1 MGTRAARARA
11 VSAAAADTRG
21 AGAGTGRAGRNGTRR
36 ILYRGGRI
44 HSPASPFAT
53 AMLVEDGRIAW
64 LGSDPAAD
72 ALAAEETVDLDD
84 ALVTPAFVD
93 AHVHVTA
100 TGLALDGLDLSRAP
114 SLAHALDQLAEH
126 VRRRP
131 SDVVLG
137 TNWDETAWPE
147 GRPPTAAEL
156 DRAAG
161 GVAVYLS
168 RVDGHGAVV
177 SSALAARCGAP
188 GRPGWLGDGRCRGE
202 AHHAARAAAYD
213 SVSAGQRRAAQRQV
227 RAHAAAL
234 GIAALHEMAGPEV
247 SSADD
252 LSDLLALAAAEPG
265 PVVHGYWAG
274 EIDTAVALGAG
285 IGGDLFVDGSLGS
298 RTAALRAPYADA
310 AAGDAGLTGG
320 GAGAGSPA
328 AGNRGLLHLDAD
340 AVSGTV
346 VQAAEAGLQTGF
358 HAIGDAA
365 LDTVLDGFERAADKI
380 GLPRILAGR
389 HRVEHCEMADAA
401 QIARMARLGL
411 TAVVQPAFDACW
423 GGRDGMY
430 AQRLG
435 ADRAGAM
442 NPFAAMAAA
451 GVVLALS
458 SDAPVTPL
466 DPWGGVRAAVAHHTP
481 SAALSARAAFAAAT
495 RGGWRAARADGD
507 GSGLLAP
514 GAPATFAVWQ
524 VAGELVVQVPDSR
537 VAAWSTDPRAA
548 VAGLPDLDGPTPTCV
563 RTVVRGTVIHDLL

>member
-1 MGTRAARARA
+1 MVGPG
-11 VSAAAADTRG
+11 S
-21 AGAGTGRAGRNGTRR
+21 RR
-36 ILYRGGRI
+36 RVLYRGGRV

-64 LGSDPAAD
+64 IGSDAAAD
-72 ALAAEETVDLDD
+72 ALTAEKIVDLDD
-84 ALVTPAFVD
+84 AVVTPAFVD

-100 TGLALDGLDLSRAP
+100 TGLALDGLDLSGAP
-114 SLAHALDQLAEH
+114 SLAVALDRLAEH
-126 VRRRP
+126 VRRHP
-131 SDVVLG
+131 AAVVLG

-147 GRPPTAAEL
+147 ARPPTAADL

-161 GVAVYLS
+161 GAAVYLS
-168 RVDGHGAVV
+168 RVDGHCAVV
-177 SSALAARCGAP
+177 SSALAARCGAA
-188 GRPGWLGDGRCRGE
+188 GRRGWLEDGRCRGE
-202 AHHAARAAAYD
+202 AHHAARTAAYD
-213 SVSAGQRRAAQRQV
+213 SVSAGQRRAAQRRT
-227 RAHAAAL
+227 RAHAAGL

-265 PVVHGYWAG
+265 PAVHGYWAG
-274 EIDTAVALGAG
+274 DIDTALALGVG
-285 IGGDLFVDGSLGS
+285 LGGDLFVDGSLGS

-310 AAGDAGLTGG
+310 TDGHAGTGD
-320 GAGAGSPA
+320 
-328 AGNRGLLHLDAD
+328 RGLLQLDAD
-340 AVSGTV
+340 AVYETV
-346 VQAAEAGLQTGF
+346 VQATEAGLQTGF

-365 LDTVLDGFERAADKI
+365 LDAVLDGVDRAADKV

-411 TAVVQPAFDACW
+411 VAVVQPAFDACW

-430 AQRLG
+430 ARRLG
-435 ADRAGAM
+435 ADRAATM
-442 NPFAAMAAA
+442 NPFATMAAA

-481 SAALSARAAFAAAT
+481 SAALSARAAFSAAT

-507 GSGLLAP
+507 GGGLLAP

-524 VAGELVVQVPDSR
+524 VAGELVVQVPDAR
-537 VAAWSTDPRAA
+537 VAAWSTDPRAGI
-548 VAGLPDLDGPTPTCV
+548 AGLPDLDGPTPTCV
-563 RTVVRGTVIHDLL
+563 RTVVRGTVVHDLL